1 MDTVEDN
8 GRRKQSK
15 SLTLYDAGGWFLI
28 FLVFGIPLVGI
39 IADYFWNYL
48 VLHFSLRW
56 QEISATR
63 TRKFTYCLV
72 ATIAGLIVD
81 WLYYELTWGN
91 LSAGSLHISA
101 IFQHPGT
108 SPVLE
113 FSTIIIPMAV
123 LFLINFALCRGFFRG
138 LSVRQS
144 LVVGILMGIFT
155 APWIITAVVV
165 LGG

>member
-8 GRRKQSK
+8 GRRKQPK

-63 TRKFTYCLV
+63 TRKFTYCLI
-72 ATIAGLIVD
+72 ATVAGLIVD
-81 WLYYELTWGN
+81 WLYYEINWGN
-91 LSAGSLHISA
+91 LVLGSLRIPA

-108 SPVLE
+108 YRVAEFATILVPVG
-113 FSTIIIPMAV
+113 V
-123 LFLINFALCRGFFRG
+123 LLLINFVLSRGFFHG
-138 LSVRQS
+138 LSVRQA
-144 LVVGILMGIFT
+144 LVVDILMGIFT
-155 APWIITAVVV
+155 APWIITAAVV